1 MAVMT
6 SVLLT
11 GFEPFDGGSR
21 NPSLDSVRMLAQK
34 GIEGISLEVLELP
47 VEFVTAGELVRAAI
61 ARIRPDVVLSIGLAA
76 GRPDVTVERVAINL
90 ADARIPDN
98 SGEQPVD
105 QELVAGGV
113 AAHFSTLPV
122 KEIVTAIRG
131 TGIAAS
137 LSYSAGTY
145 VCNAVMYHALNTT
158 ADGSAQAGFIHVPDV
173 YASDSQM
180 TLEDLVTA
188 VRAALLTCT
197 VDRAELSL
205 EEAAAMGRE
214 Y

>member
-21 NPSLDSVRMLAQK
+21 NPSLDAVRMLAQK

-105 QELVAGGV
+105 QGLVAGGV

-131 TGIAAS
+131 TGVAAS

-158 ADGSAQAGFIHVPDV
+158 ADGSTQAGFIHVPDV